1 MKGDSKSS
9 FHLTKQASFDIIK
22 EIDKKVV
29 NIVNTVT
36 IKQSDIQELLH
47 YAQQTKVDFYI
58 AGSKKN
64 PLIAFLEK
72 YANNF
77 TYKVY
82 KIGGLD
88 CTKKSDFKS
97 TFYKGFC
104 TFEEFQAER
113 QQFKSPNCGIVEI
126 IDFEDYSYITK
137 DEVGTFFT
145 DFYDYGIQNP
155 NEFAEVDIAD
165 LEDLVSFAES
175 SGIPK
180 YNKFEDG
187 SFALN
192 VFFAFVSSYTQ
203 RELYYLTIETK
214 DKKTGFTSKTIS
226 LTTTKRF
233 KELWYNLDQKY
244 SCNCDFD
251 CDCNCDSYNLSYIRR
266 FTKLGEGLIFDLE
279 TPTKLVKYIHSVSFP
294 SNLS

>member
-1 MKGDSKSS
+1 M
-9 FHLTKQASFDIIK
+9 TKQASFDIIK
-22 EIDKKVV
+22 ENDKKVV

-82 KIGGLD
+82 KIGGLE
-88 CTKKSDFKS
+88 CTKKLDFKS
-97 TFYKGFC
+97 TVYKGFC

-113 QQFKSPNCGIVEI
+113 KLESSPKQGIVEVV
-126 IDFEDYSYITK
+126 DFDDYSYLTR
-137 DEVGTFFT
+137 DEAGTFLIEFH
-145 DFYDYGIQNP
+145 DSGIQNP
-155 NEFAEVDIAD
+155 HEFAEVSVED
-165 LEDLVSFAES
+165 LENLVSFAES

-214 DKKTGFTSKTIS
+214 DKKTGFTSKTVS
-226 LTTTKRF
+226 LTTMKRF

-251 CDCNCDSYNLSYIRR
+251 CDCDCNCNCDSYDLSYIRR
-266 FTKLGEGLIFDLE
+266 FTKLKEGLIFDLE

-294 SNLS
+294 SSMS

>member
-1 MKGDSKSS
+1 M
-9 FHLTKQASFDIIK
+9 
-22 EIDKKVV
+22 
-29 NIVNTVT
+29 
-36 IKQSDIQELLH
+36 
-47 YAQQTKVDFYI
+47 
-58 AGSKKN
+58 
-64 PLIAFLEK
+64 
-72 YANNF
+72 
-77 TYKVY
+77 
-82 KIGGLD
+82 
-88 CTKKSDFKS
+88 
-97 TFYKGFC
+97 
-104 TFEEFQAER
+104 
-113 QQFKSPNCGIVEI
+113 
-126 IDFEDYSYITK
+126 
-137 DEVGTFFT
+137 
-145 DFYDYGIQNP
+145 
-155 NEFAEVDIAD
+155 DIAD

-203 RELYYLTIETK
+203 RELNYLTIETK

-266 FTKLGEGLIFDLE
+266 FTKLKEGLIFDLE

-294 SNLS
+294 SSMS

>member
-1 MKGDSKSS
+1 M
-9 FHLTKQASFDIIK
+9 
-22 EIDKKVV
+22 
-29 NIVNTVT
+29 NTVT
-36 IKQSDIQELLH
+36 VKQSDIQELLH
-47 YAQQTKVDFYI
+47 YAQQNKIDFFI

-72 YANNF
+72 YANHF
-77 TYKVY
+77 TFKTY
-82 KIGGLD
+82 KIGGLE
-88 CTKKSDFKS
+88 CAEKTDFKS

-113 QQFKSPNCGIVEI
+113 QQADSPKQGVVEI
-126 IDFEDYSYITK
+126 VDFEDYSYMTK
-137 DEVGTFFT
+137 DEAGTFLI
-145 DFYDYGIQNP
+145 DFYNSGIQNH
-155 NEFAEVDIAD
+155 NEFAEIPIMD
-165 LEDLVSFAES
+165 LESLVSFAEK
-175 SGIPK
+175 SGTPK
-180 YNKFEDG
+180 YIELEDG

-192 VFFAFVSSYTQ
+192 VFFAFISAYTP
-203 RELYYLTIETK
+203 RELYYLTVETK

-266 FTKLGEGLIFDLE
+266 FTKLKEGLIFDLE
-279 TPTKLVKYIHSVSFP
+279 TPTKLVKYIRSVSFP
-294 SNLS
+294 SNMS

>member
-1 MKGDSKSS
+1 M
-9 FHLTKQASFDIIK
+9 
-22 EIDKKVV
+22 
-29 NIVNTVT
+29 
-36 IKQSDIQELLH
+36 
-47 YAQQTKVDFYI
+47 
-58 AGSKKN
+58 
-64 PLIAFLEK
+64 EK

-82 KIGGLD
+82 KIGGLE
-88 CTKKSDFKS
+88 CTKKLDFKS
-97 TFYKGFC
+97 TVYKGFS
-104 TFEEFQAER
+104 TFEEFQEER
-113 QQFKSPNCGIVEI
+113 QQFNSPNCGIVEV

-155 NEFAEVDIAD
+155 HEFAEVSV
-165 LEDLVSFAES
+165 EDLVSFAES

-192 VFFAFVSSYTQ
+192 VVYAFVSSYTQ
-203 RELYYLTIETK
+203 RELNYLTIETK

-266 FTKLGEGLIFDLE
+266 FTKLKEGLIFDLE

-294 SNLS
+294 SSMF

>member
-1 MKGDSKSS
+1 M
-9 FHLTKQASFDIIK
+9 TKQASFDIIK
-22 EIDKKVV
+22 ENDKKVV

-36 IKQSDIQELLH
+36 VKQSDIQELLH

-104 TFEEFQAER
+104 TLEEFQAER
-113 QQFKSPNCGIVEI
+113 QQFNSPNCGIVEV

-137 DEVGTFFT
+137 DEVGTYFT
-145 DFYDYGIQNP
+145 DFYAYGIQNP
-155 NEFAEVDIAD
+155 HEFAEVSVED
-165 LEDLVSFAES
+165 LESLVSFAES
-175 SGIPK
+175 SGIHK
-180 YNKFEDG
+180 YNKLEGG

-203 RELYYLTIETK
+203 RELNYLTIETK

-233 KELWYNLDQKY
+233 KEIWYNLDQKY

-251 CDCNCDSYNLSYIRR
+251 CDCNCDSYDLSYIRR
-266 FTKLGEGLIFDLE
+266 FTKLKGGLIFDLE
-279 TPTKLVKYIHSVSFP
+279 TPTKLVRYVYSVSFP
-294 SNLS
+294 SSMS

>member
-1 MKGDSKSS
+1 M
-9 FHLTKQASFDIIK
+9 TKQASFDIIK
-22 EIDKKVV
+22 KNDKKVV

-47 YAQQTKVDFYI
+47 YAQQNKVDFYI

-82 KIGGLD
+82 KIGGLE
-88 CTKKSDFKS
+88 CTKKLDFKS
-97 TFYKGFC
+97 TVYKGFC

-113 QQFKSPNCGIVEI
+113 QLESSPKQGIVEVV
-126 IDFEDYSYITK
+126 DFDDYSYLTR
-137 DEVGTFFT
+137 DEAGTFLIEFH
-145 DFYDYGIQNP
+145 DSGIQNS
-155 NEFAEVDIAD
+155 NEFAEVYVAD
-165 LEDLVSFAES
+165 LEALVSFAEKS
-175 SGIPK
+175 STPK
-180 YNKFEDG
+180 YLVLEDG
-187 SFALN
+187 TFALN

-233 KELWYNLDQKY
+233 RELWYNLDQKY

-251 CDCNCDSYNLSYIRR
+251 CDCDCNCDSYDLSYIRR
-266 FTKLGEGLIFDLE
+266 FTKLKEGLIFDLE
-279 TPTKLVKYIHSVSFP
+279 TPTKLVKHIHSVSFP
-294 SNLS
+294 SSMS

>member
-1 MKGDSKSS
+1 
-9 FHLTKQASFDIIK
+9 LTKQASFDIIK
-22 EIDKKVV
+22 ENDKKVV
-29 NIVNTVT
+29 NIVNTLA

-47 YAQQTKVDFYI
+47 YAQQNKVDFYI

-82 KIGGLD
+82 KIGGLE
-88 CTKKSDFKS
+88 CTKKLDFKS
-97 TFYKGFC
+97 TVYKGFC

-113 QQFKSPNCGIVEI
+113 QLENSPKQGIVEVV
-126 IDFEDYSYITK
+126 DFEDYSYLTR
-137 DEVGTFFT
+137 DEAGTYLIE
-145 DFYDYGIQNP
+145 FYDFGIQNP
-155 NEFAEVDIAD
+155 HEFAEVDIAD

-203 RELYYLTIETK
+203 RELNSLTIETK

-266 FTKLGEGLIFDLE
+266 FTKLKEGLIFDLE

-294 SNLS
+294 SSMF

>member
-1 MKGDSKSS
+1 M
-9 FHLTKQASFDIIK
+9 
-22 EIDKKVV
+22 
-29 NIVNTVT
+29 NTLA
-36 IKQSDIQELLH
+36 IKQLDIQELLH
-47 YAQQTKVDFYI
+47 YAQQNKVDFYI

-82 KIGGLD
+82 KIGDLD

-113 QQFKSPNCGIVEI
+113 QQFNSPNCGIVEV

-155 NEFAEVDIAD
+155 HEFAEVSVED
-165 LEDLVSFAES
+165 LESLVSFAES

-192 VFFAFVSSYTQ
+192 VFFAFVSSYTP
-203 RELYYLTIETK
+203 RELYYLTVETE

-266 FTKLGEGLIFDLE
+266 FTKLKEGFIFDLE
-279 TPTKLVKYIHSVSFP
+279 TPTKLVKYIRSVSFP
-294 SNLS
+294 SNMS

>member
-1 MKGDSKSS
+1 MK
-9 FHLTKQASFDIIK
+9 
-22 EIDKKVV
+22 ENDKKVV

-47 YAQQTKVDFYI
+47 YAQQNKVDFYI

-88 CTKKSDFKS
+88 CTKKSDFK
-97 TFYKGFC
+97 TTVYKGFC

-113 QQFKSPNCGIVEI
+113 QQFNSPNCGMVEV

-145 DFYDYGIQNP
+145 DFYDYGIQSP
-155 NEFAEVDIAD
+155 HEFAEVSVDD
-165 LEDLVSFAES
+165 LESLVSFAES

-233 KELWYNLDQKY
+233 KELWYKLDQKY
-244 SCNCDFD
+244 SCTCDFD
-251 CDCNCDSYNLSYIRR
+251 CDCYCDSYNLSYIRR
-266 FTKLGEGLIFDLE
+266 YKKLKEGLIFDLD
-279 TPTKLVKYIHSVSFP
+279 TPTKVMRYIRSVSFP